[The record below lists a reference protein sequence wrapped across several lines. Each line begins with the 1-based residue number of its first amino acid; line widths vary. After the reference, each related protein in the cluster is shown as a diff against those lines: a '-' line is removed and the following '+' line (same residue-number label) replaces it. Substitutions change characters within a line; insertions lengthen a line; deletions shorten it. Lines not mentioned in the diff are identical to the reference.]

1 MSKSVN
7 VFALAFDGYL
17 QTSRLRSS
25 ASAVRRAQT
34 NGLETSRHCSG
45 LWAGWVSQ
53 TLKTYREQG
62 ESGLTTGKRTGAPS
76 RLTADQLDQLT
87 RELAKG
93 AEQHGFSGQVWTRPR
108 INQVIHKLF
117 GVSYDPSQIG
127 RLLKKVGWSRQKPA
141 RQARQQDS
149 QAVANWRE
157 ERLPALKKSQ
167 S

>member
-1 MSKSVN
+1 MAIYKQADYE
-7 VFALAFDGYL
+7 ALRRRCVELKQAGWKQANIARAF
-17 QTSRLRSS
+17 
-25 ASAVRRAQT
+25 
-34 NGLETSRHCSG
+34 GLTQ
-45 LWAGWVSQ
+45 GWVSQ

-62 ESGLTTGKRTGAPS
+62 EAGLTTGKRTGAPS

-108 INQVIHKLF
+108 INDVINKLF

-141 RQARQQDS
+141 RQARQQDP
-149 QAVANWRE
+149 QAVANWQA
-157 ERLPALKKSQ
+157 ERLPALKKSAD
-167 S
+167 

>member
-1 MSKSVN
+1 MAIYKQADYE
-7 VFALAFDGYL
+7 ALRRRCVELKQAGWRQADIARAF
-17 QTSRLRSS
+17 
-25 ASAVRRAQT
+25 
-34 NGLETSRHCSG
+34 GLT
-45 LWAGWVSQ
+45 AGWVSQ

-62 ESGLTTGKRTGAPS
+62 ESGLMTGKRTGAPA

-87 RELAKG
+87 KELAKG

-108 INQVIHKLF
+108 INEVVTKLF

-141 RQARQQDS
+141 RQARQQDP

>member
-1 MSKSVN
+1 MAIYKQADYE
-7 VFALAFDGYL
+7 ALRRRCVELKQTGWKQADIARAF
-17 QTSRLRSS
+17 
-25 ASAVRRAQT
+25 
-34 NGLETSRHCSG
+34 GLT
-45 LWAGWVSQ
+45 AGWVSQ

-76 RLTADQLDQLT
+76 RLKAHQLDQLT
-87 RELAKG
+87 KELAKG
-93 AEQHGFSGQVWTRPR
+93 AEHHGFSGQVWTRPR

-127 RLLKKVGWSRQKPA
+127 RLLKKAGWSRQKPTL
-141 RQARQQDS
+141 QARQQDS

>member
-1 MSKSVN
+1 MAIYKQADYE
-7 VFALAFDGYL
+7 ALRRRCVELKQAGWRQADIARAF
-17 QTSRLRSS
+17 
-25 ASAVRRAQT
+25 
-34 NGLETSRHCSG
+34 GLT
-45 LWAGWVSQ
+45 AGWVSQ

-62 ESGLTTGKRTGAPS
+62 ESGLTTGKRTGAPA

-87 RELAKG
+87 KELAKG

-108 INQVIHKLF
+108 INEVVTKLF

-141 RQARQQDS
+141 RQARQQDP

>member
-1 MSKSVN
+1 MAIYKQADYE
-7 VFALAFDGYL
+7 ALRRRCVELKQMGWRQADIARAF
-17 QTSRLRSS
+17 
-25 ASAVRRAQT
+25 
-34 NGLETSRHCSG
+34 GLTE
-45 LWAGWVSQ
+45 GWVSQ

-62 ESGLTTGKRTGAPS
+62 DSGLTTGKRTGAPS

-87 RELAKG
+87 KELAKG

-108 INQVIHKLF
+108 INDVIDKLF

-149 QAVANWRE
+149 QAVANWQA
-157 ERLPALKKSQ
+157 ERLPALKKSAD
-167 S
+167 